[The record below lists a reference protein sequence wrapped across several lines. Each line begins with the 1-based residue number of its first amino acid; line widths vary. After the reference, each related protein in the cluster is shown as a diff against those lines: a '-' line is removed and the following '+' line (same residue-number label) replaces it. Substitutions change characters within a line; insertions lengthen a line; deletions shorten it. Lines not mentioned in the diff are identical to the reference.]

1 MAEPTKTQTSK
12 TTEAA
17 GATCTTEL
25 LLYREEIA
33 LLWSPRTAAPS
44 ESDAPDS
51 ASSTS
56 GAATADVPTSGP
68 AAATLVHRPFRASF
82 MDEPV
87 TSVTPGSDIGRP
99 VDILQLYPDEMN
111 IYGDWGNTLT
121 LVRRLEWMGFVPR
134 VHDLHVGGPLP
145 RRADIVVGG
154 GGQDSGQAKVYRDL
168 LERQQWVQTM
178 VEIGTPMLLVCGMY
192 QLFGRSFD
200 TIGGQQLQ
208 GIGVLDVHTKGESE
222 RLVGNVVV
230 ESEQFGTI
238 IGFENH
244 SGQTF
249 LGDGVQPLGTVRSGH
264 GAGNNGR
271 DGTEGARV
279 ANVVGTYLHGSVL
292 PKNPRLADYL
302 IGAALANR
310 YGMMRVPEVDDPFVD
325 QARAVALT
333 RPR

>member
-1 MAEPTKTQTSK
+1 MKQPSKNQTSK
-12 TTEAA
+12 SGDVANEAR
-17 GATCTTEL
+17 TTEL
-25 LLYREEIA
+25 LIYREEIA
-33 LLWSPRTAAPS
+33 LLWSPSAAAS
-44 ESDAPDS
+44 ATSDQAEAES
-51 ASSTS
+51 
-56 GAATADVPTSGP
+56 AATDVESAEAPKSSS
-68 AAATLVHRPFRASF
+68 AEVVVHRPVDTSF

-145 RRADIVVGG
+145 RRADIVIGG

-168 LERQQWVQTM
+168 LDRQQWVQAM
-178 VEIGTPMLLVCGMY
+178 VDIGTPMLLVCGMY

-208 GIGVLDVHTKGESE
+208 GIGVLDVRTKGESQ

-249 LGDGVQPLGTVRSGH
+249 LGDGVQPLGTVHSGH
-264 GAGNNGR
+264 GAGNNGQ

-310 YGMMRVPEVDDPFVD
+310 YGMMRVPEVDDPYVE